1 MVSVMTST
9 CQARVAA
16 RCCYVGIHG
25 SVRFV
30 VARPY
35 WRATFLPLT
44 ETVVYVKLS
53 VETVVAVFML
63 PQTQWSVNIKT

>member
-1 MVSVMTST
+1 MTST

-30 VARPY
+30 VARLY
-35 WRATFLPLT
+35 WRATFFTIDRNSCLC
-44 ETVVYVKLS
+44 
-53 VETVVAVFML
+53 
-63 PQTQWSVNIKT
+63 

>member
-9 CQARVAA
+9 CQARSLHAVD
-16 RCCYVGIHG
+16 YVGIHG

-30 VARPY
+30 IARLY

-53 VETVVAVFML
+53 AETVVAVFML
-63 PQTQWSVNIKT
+63 PQTQRSVNIKT